1 MNYRLASRW
10 KIEAEDLLG
19 NHYSPYYYGV
29 SDPVRYAEWFKGNNV
44 TLWIYTGSRSYHVW
58 AGVSMEIPDLLV
70 LKEIINE
77 VRVYEVDH
85 TALEEF
91 LAG

>member
-1 MNYRLASRW
+1 MNYRLVSRW
-10 KIEAEDLLG
+10 KVEAEDLLG

-29 SDPVRYAEWFKGNNV
+29 SDPVRYAEWFRGNNV

-58 AGVSMEIPDLLV
+58 AVVSRDIPDLLV
-70 LKEIINE
+70 LKEIIHG
-77 VRVYEVDH
+77 VRVYEVDDR
-85 TALEEF
+85 ALEEF